1 MPPVANGTSPD
12 CLCLS
17 AGAGLRMSIWLP
29 PPGEPEEEG
38 AEDKQTPPLPSN
50 ARSGGWKAKL
60 CTRTNPNQF
69 HRPVQLHPSFH
80 LRYHHLK
87 GMSTGYYVQQVS
99 EKKRG
104 KEERKRKNKK
114 RRNTQLKRTTAQH
127 SHVPLSLSDAVCSSS
142 SFVTK
147 ITLSFSSAGTLAA
160 AAAACEQEE
169 TFFFHEKTERKV
181 KARL

>member
-1 MPPVANGTSPD
+1 MRRHGCPPSRMERALPASA
-12 CLCLS
+12 CLRAPASVCLYGS
-17 AGAGLRMSIWLP
+17 L

-87 GMSTGYYVQQVS
+87 GMSTGYYMQQVS

-114 RRNTQLKRTTAQH
+114 RRNTAKKDDGTAFARTAFA
-127 SHVPLSLSDAVCSSS
+127 L
-142 SFVTK
+142 
-147 ITLSFSSAGTLAA
+147 
-160 AAAACEQEE
+160 
-169 TFFFHEKTERKV
+169 
-181 KARL
+181 